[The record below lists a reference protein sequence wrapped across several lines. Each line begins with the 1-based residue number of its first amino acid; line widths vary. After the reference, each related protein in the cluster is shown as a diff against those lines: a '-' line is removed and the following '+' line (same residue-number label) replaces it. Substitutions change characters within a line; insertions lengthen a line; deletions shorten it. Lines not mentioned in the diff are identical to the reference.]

1 MPGSQRSTPHCPRLL
16 PTPSANHQ
24 QNAMPQENPID
35 HLSTPSAPQ
44 SCRLIVDGPSGGA
57 WQMAVD
63 EVLLESAAEGG
74 PATLRFY
81 QWSEPTLSL
90 GYFQPYFARRKH
102 IPSRDCPVVRRQTGG
117 GAILHDREWTYS
129 LVFPLAHPLAAD
141 TTRLYDAVH
150 DALKATLA
158 QSNIEVAVLA
168 MPSGTR
174 PDEQPFLCFERR
186 ARGDVVYETTKICG
200 SAQRRRRG
208 AVLQHGSLLLARSPH
223 APELPGLLEL
233 TGRRLDKEPL
243 AELWMAQIAAR
254 LGLDLTPGKLSDLE
268 LDRVRT
274 LTLEKYSGFGWTE
287 RR

>member
-1 MPGSQRSTPHCPRLL
+1 
-16 PTPSANHQ
+16 
-24 QNAMPQENPID
+24 MPQENPLE
-35 HLSTPSAPQ
+35 HLSIPSAPQ
-44 SCRLIVDGPSGGA
+44 RCRLIIDGPAGGA

-63 EVLLESAAEGG
+63 EVLLESVADGG

-90 GYFQPYFARRKH
+90 GYFQPFRARRRH

-129 LVFPLAHPLAAD
+129 LALPLAHPLAVDAS
-141 TTRLYDAVH
+141 RLYGAVH

-158 QSNIEVAVLA
+158 QSSIDVEALA
-168 MPSGTR
+168 RSSGMKA
-174 PDEQPFLCFERR
+174 DEQPFLCFERR
-186 ARGDVVYETTKICG
+186 AQGDVVYEDAKICG

-208 AVLQHGSLLLARSPH
+208 AILQHGSLLLARSPH
-223 APELPGLLEL
+223 APEVPGLLEL
-233 TGRRLDKEPL
+233 TGRKLEKEPL
-243 AELWMAQIAAR
+243 VERWTAQIAAR
-254 LGLDLTPGKLSDLE
+254 LGLELLPGKLSELE